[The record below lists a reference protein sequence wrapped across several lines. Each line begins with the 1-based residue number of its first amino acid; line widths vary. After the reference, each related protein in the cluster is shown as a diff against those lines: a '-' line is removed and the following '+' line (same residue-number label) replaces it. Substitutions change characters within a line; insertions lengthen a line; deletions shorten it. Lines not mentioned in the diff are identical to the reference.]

1 MFCSAL
7 TVSAQ
12 DHEDSV
18 VVYFEQG
25 RTAFY
30 PEYRENAR
38 RCDEFIKRISAI
50 QKISNFEITEVQYKP
65 MSSPEGDRG
74 FNEFLISERARFM
87 TNYLHGKLEFPDSVV
102 TVSPFV
108 SEWRSVRQ
116 RVIDDPDMPFKDEVI
131 RLIDKDTTDTAR
143 ETLLMQLDSGK
154 VWLYMD
160 QKFMADLRSFAI
172 FVHVGFRMPQ
182 LEEVV
187 IEEPESVDLPYIE
200 MADTS
205 VRWTPVNL
213 EYVGLRK
220 YKGNHILKVKTNA
233 VGWAMMVANASVEYQ
248 VIPHVS
254 VALPF
259 YYSGGLNYFKQN
271 IKFRGMVI
279 QPQVRYYPW
288 IRYDVNSGFYV
299 GAHLGLGLYN
309 VAYGGEWRIQDHNG
323 RRPSY
328 GGGIDVGYSMQFRKN
343 SRWGLDFTIGAGV
356 YDSKYD
362 VFHNVENGAYYQTSV
377 RKTWVGV
384 DNASV
389 AVTYLFDFKKR
400 RK

>member
-1 MFCSAL
+1 
-7 TVSAQ
+7 
-12 DHEDSV
+12 
-18 VVYFEQG
+18 
-25 RTAFY
+25 
-30 PEYRENAR
+30 
-38 RCDEFIKRISAI
+38 
-50 QKISNFEITEVQYKP
+50 
-65 MSSPEGDRG
+65 MSSPEGERR
-74 FNEFLISERARFM
+74 FNEFLISERARHM

-102 TVSPFV
+102 KVSHVV
-108 SEWRSVRQ
+108 SEWRSIRQ
-116 RVIDDPDMPFKDEVI
+116 RVIDDPDMPFKDEVVK
-131 RLIDKDTTDTAR
+131 LIDKDTTDTAK
-143 ETLLMQLDSGK
+143 ETLLMQLDSGR
-154 VWLYMD
+154 VWSYVD

-172 FVHVGFRMPQ
+172 FVYVGFRMPQ
-182 LEEVV
+182 LEDVV
-187 IEEPESVDLPYIE
+187 IAEPESVDIPYIE
-200 MADTS
+200 LSDTS
-205 VRWTPVNL
+205 IRWTPQEL

-328 GGGIDVGYSMQFRKN
+328 GGGIDVGYSMQFRRN